1 MHTDV
6 IGHKDSSFNQASSI
20 QVSNGCFSETGQ
32 AYSLK
37 GGGDWSELKYIVI
50 YIVSN
55 VDVLLGLAGGSLLA
69 R

>member
-6 IGHKDSSFNQASSI
+6 VGHKDSSFNQANDRE
-20 QVSNGCFSETGQ
+20 VSNGCISETGQ

-37 GGGDWSELKYIVI
+37 GGDDWSVLEYIVI
-50 YIVSN
+50 YIIGN

-69 R
+69 S